1 MIYPSSIIRLTL
13 RSQIS
18 TLRDLRHR
26 NPEDGHPHLEESIR
40 VLWSLR
46 NQEPVDPWHVW

>member
-1 MIYPSSIIRLTL
+1 MISPSSTVRLTL
-13 RSQIS
+13 RSQIRA
-18 TLRDLRHR
+18 LRDLRR
-26 NPEDGHPHLEESIR
+26 RYPDEGHPHLEESIR